1 MAEPVDAQASVQSA
15 APPSQASPAD
25 AAAREAARRKDAL
38 NAIAAAAAAAG
49 GDADGETKGRWAETI
64 QRVSSAIVVLRVA
77 LVRAFAGSAGTF
89 QHATG
94 FVVDAERGIILTN
107 RHVGTFV
114 LRGTPPWTL
123 CGVGRW
129 MWGACAASR

>member
-1 MAEPVDAQASVQSA
+1 MADI
-15 APPSQASPAD
+15 SQGVMASPEADGVAAGQGPHATPAPADD
-25 AAAREAARRKDAL
+25 AAAREASRRKDAL
-38 NAIAAAAAAAG
+38 KAVAAAAAAAG

-64 QRVSSAIVVLRVA
+64 KRVSTAIVVLRVA

-107 RHVGTFV
+107 RHVGTSCCC
-114 LRGTPPWTL
+114 RPCTL
-123 CGVGRW
+123 E
-129 MWGACAASR
+129 A